1 VLDEESAE
9 NPEKLFTSPEIEHK
23 DGLDEDEAVVEELL
37 KEEKTDAPSPK
48 MKEITADKWS
58 HLNARPPLW
67 QR

>member
-9 NPEKLFTSPEIEHK
+9 NPEKLFMEHT
-23 DGLDEDEAVVEELL
+23 DELDEDEAVVEELP

-48 MKEITADKWS
+48 MKEITVDKWS